1 MLLIT
6 EGLLPFLDP
15 LIQRI
20 VERTSENEIAVLMLL
35 LTNDVVALL
44 FSAIISESLCPSIN
58 DSVRVRKLHH
68 GKLQLFS
75 GGKLKQKLLLS
86 FAKCYFKVGPKEK
99 YIKNSLRLF
108 YPYFQ
113 NELFSSTK

>member
-44 FSAIISESLCPSIN
+44 FSAIISESLW
-58 DSVRVRKLHH
+58 
-68 GKLQLFS
+68 
-75 GGKLKQKLLLS
+75 
-86 FAKCYFKVGPKEK
+86 
-99 YIKNSLRLF
+99 
-108 YPYFQ
+108 
-113 NELFSSTK
+113 

>member
-44 FSAIISESLCPSIN
+44 SRIFT
-58 DSVRVRKLHH
+58 VRAYTEAV
-68 GKLQLFS
+68 
-75 GGKLKQKLLLS
+75 
-86 FAKCYFKVGPKEK
+86 Y
-99 YIKNSLRLF
+99 LRF
-108 YPYFQ
+108 FI
-113 NELFSSTK
+113 